1 MHWLSS
7 LRNTVYGMTL
17 LCGLDTAGVDVMDLI
32 MSCLDKMELYYVNGI
47 PDLGIKVA
55 HMGNMTVFYDA
66 KENVVK
72 LYVRNGGSEK
82 VFRIPCECIRKKLG
96 KK

>member
-1 MHWLSS
+1 
-7 LRNTVYGMTL
+7 MTS

-32 MSCLDKMELYYVNGI
+32 MACLNEMELYYVDGV
-47 PDLGIKVA
+47 PDLGIKVV

-66 KENVVK
+66 KEKSVK

-82 VFRIPCECIRKKLG
+82 VFRIPCECIRKKLE